1 MMPSPLIYTY
11 GSARHPCRLSA
22 GTAQARITA
31 LHSIAVAR
39 PILSSTRRSLVHT
52 DACDH
57 APPQADRG
65 DRLNPTSASPNL
77 RQNPHNARGTAHAY
91 VPRFRALART
101 SLGLMVRRRGS
112 VLALYKRYGQKRK
125 IGEYR
130 TSAR

>member
-39 PILSSTRRSLVHT
+39 PILSSTGRSLVHT

-91 VPRFRALART
+91 VPRFRALALFGRRPPQRVD
-101 SLGLMVRRRGS
+101 GLVMPASENLHISGH
-112 VLALYKRYGQKRK
+112 
-125 IGEYR
+125 
-130 TSAR
+130 